1 MHVNEQTV
9 RSLRGALRGAGFAAP
24 EVWLGQWVHTTFV
37 PEERAARLYHRL
49 EARRFTKPLGAGDIW
64 ARAQR

>member
-1 MHVNEQTV
+1 V
-9 RSLRGALRGAGFAAP
+9 RSLRGALRRAGFASP

-49 EARRFTKPLGAGDIW
+49 AARRVTRPLGAGDIW
-64 ARAQR
+64 ARAPR